1 MVDFR
6 LLGPLEASVDG
17 GKVPLGGIKQRAV
30 LGYLLLQANRV
41 VAVSELLEALWGG
54 GTEPRTARR
63 ILQNAVW
70 RLRGILPAGS
80 PQRDSV
86 DFRSADAPSSPK
98 LLTREPGYILEV
110 DLGDVDLYVF
120 RKHAATG
127 REELAKGDPVAASG
141 ILREALDLWRGPVL
155 ADLAEAGIAWPDLVA
170 TQNSRLDALD
180 DYFQAELAC
189 GRHHAIVGDL
199 EKLLESHPLREATC
213 AQLMLALY
221 RSGRQV
227 DALSL
232 YEQVRCDLVENLGVD
247 PGLKLRDLQRAILN
261 HDPSL
266 SAIAVPSAPVIIRRP
281 ETVPDRFAPVM
292 ATHTAGLSSAP
303 AFQPR
308 PAASASRAVSHLLI
322 CVHPVHE
329 DSRAVRETDVHADT
343 VDAQIQE
350 VIDYYGGRY
359 IMRGGMCSTVLFG
372 LQRSTDRDATRAL
385 LAALAVQDRL
395 GKREDLVVKLAV
407 TRGQIHTEPSAE
419 AHCTLPNGTGVL
431 VDQAHALLTG
441 MNGQGIRVCG
451 ETRRAVMGLFRF
463 LSADGL
469 PGAWDV
475 NGTYS
480 DYLAVCAELST
491 EEEPGPFVDRDHEL
505 GLLSQALERAHSRGL
520 PHLVTVV
527 GQNGVGKTRLLTEFE
542 KQVRATGAG
551 TPARFVDVGT
561 GRWGG
566 AGLAERVL
574 AAYCG
579 VGPDQEPDRIR
590 SELAAACRALR
601 YSHSRW
607 RDLYDSLLPLLA
619 PPAGDHA
626 RACAAQPD
634 VLSALREFLVA
645 ASRIRPLVI
654 MVDDADDADDTGLRL
669 LEGLTEDRVEGPV
682 PLLVVVAARPEL
694 LTRFPCRTSTTG
706 HINWSGVSL
715 APRRSFCEA
724 LR

>member
-1 MVDFR
+1 M
-6 LLGPLEASVDG
+6 
-17 GKVPLGGIKQRAV
+17 
-30 LGYLLLQANRV
+30 
-41 VAVSELLEALWGG
+41 SELLEALWGG

-70 RLRGILPAGS
+70 RLRGILPEGS
-80 PQRDSV
+80 QQGDSA
-86 DFRSADAPSSPK
+86 DLRSAGAPSWPK

-110 DLGDVDLYVF
+110 DLGDVDLYRF
-120 RKHAATG
+120 RNRAASG
-127 REELAKGDPVAASG
+127 REALAKGDAVAASV

-189 GRHHAIVGDL
+189 GRHHAIVGEL

-227 DALSL
+227 DALNL

-266 SAIAVPSAPVIIRRP
+266 AATTAAPGPVIIRRP
-281 ETVPDRFAPVM
+281 ETVPAPYAPLMV
-292 ATHTAGLSSAP
+292 THTAGPSPAP

-308 PAASASRAVSHLLI
+308 PAAAVSRSVSHLLI

-329 DSRAVRETDVHADT
+329 DNRAYGEADVRADA

-372 LQRSTDRDATRAL
+372 LQRSTDRDATRAV

-395 GKREDLVVKLAV
+395 GEREDLVVKLAV
-407 TRGQIHTEPSAE
+407 TRGQIHTEPSPE
-419 AHCTLPNGTGVL
+419 THCTLPNGTGVL

-441 MNGQGIRVCG
+441 MNGPGLRVCG
-451 ETRRAVMGLFRF
+451 ETRRAAMGLFRF

-475 NGTYS
+475 NGTYG
-480 DYLAVCAELST
+480 DYLAVCADLAAQD
-491 EEEPGPFVDRDHEL
+491 EPGPFVDRDHEL
-505 GLLSQALERAHSRGL
+505 GLLSQALERAHGRGL

-527 GQNGVGKTRLLTEFE
+527 GQAKVGKTRLLTEFE
-542 KQVRATGAG
+542 KQVKARG
-551 TPARFVDVGT
+551 TKPAARFVNVADGPSSA
-561 GRWGG
+561 WWAG
-566 AGLAERVL
+566 AGLPERILAE
-574 AAYCG
+574 YCG
-579 VGPDQEPDRIR
+579 VGPEEGPDQAR
-590 SELAAACRALR
+590 SALAAACRTLR

-607 RDLYDSLLPLLA
+607 KELYESLLPLLV
-619 PPAGDHA
+619 PRAGDPA
-626 RACAAQPD
+626 RARATQRD
-634 VLSALREFLVA
+634 VLPALREFLVA
-645 ASRIRPLVI
+645 ASRVAPLVI
-654 MVDDADDADDTGLRL
+654 MVDDADDLDETEFGLL
-669 LEGLTEDRVEGPV
+669 KALTEDRVEGPV
-682 PLLVVVAARPEL
+682 PLLVVVAASPGL
-694 LTRFPCRTSTTG
+694 LTRYPGHVSDTG

-715 APRRSFCEA
+715 APRRSVCA
-724 LR
+724 AVR